1 MTEAT
6 DSTPNAAPN
15 ASAQLLARDKA
26 AVSNAIGRY
35 TEIVFARGEG
45 SYVFDL
51 EGKRYIDLA
60 AGVATNAVGHC
71 HPRVVNAIVDQAQ
84 TLLHAGTP
92 VGYTAPY
99 VDFIETL
106 KSTLPAPLSNGKG
119 VLMNSGGEAV
129 ETALKMARMMTKRP
143 MVLAFTES
151 FHGRPMGA
159 LGATGSSSNYRKGL
173 SALLGGVAH
182 TPYPNCG
189 ACVYGHGPRE
199 PEACC
204 GVWKGMIQMTLD
216 KLVHPDDLAAII
228 VEPIAG
234 EGGYI
239 VPPPDFLKTVREF
252 CDKTGALLI
261 SDEVQTGL
269 GRTGNWWGFEGSGV
283 VPDIIAF
290 GKAAGGGLP
299 LGGIIA
305 TKPLAERWPTG
316 SHGSTFGGNPVACR
330 AGIETI
336 KIIREDNLMAHATAM
351 GEHMRGRLMAERA
364 SLPLLGAVRGRGL
377 MVAADLVKRDGKPL
391 DPKSFKQVL
400 HDIGQNGV
408 IVTKCGT
415 AALRF
420 APALNITKEQVDS
433 ALDSIFDVLHE
444 LAPSMAA
451 Q

>member
-6 DSTPNAAPN
+6 ENMPN
-15 ASAQLLARDKA
+15 ASAQMLARDKA

-51 EGKRYIDLA
+51 DGKRYIDLA
-60 AGVATNAVGHC
+60 AGIATNAVGHC
-71 HPRVVNAIVDQAQ
+71 HPRVVNAIIEQAK

-92 VGYTAPY
+92 VGYTAAY
-99 VDFIETL
+99 VEMIEAL
-106 KSTLPAPLSNGKG
+106 KATLPAPLSNGKG

-129 ETALKMARMMTKRP
+129 EAALKMARMMTKRS

-159 LGATGSSSNYRKGL
+159 LAATGSNSGYRRGL
-173 SALLGGVAH
+173 GALLGGVTH
-182 TPYPNCG
+182 TPYPNCN
-189 ACVYGHGPRE
+189 ACVYGHGPRA
-199 PEACC
+199 PEDCC
-204 GVWKGMIQMTLD
+204 GVWKNMIQMTLD
-216 KLVHPDDLAAII
+216 KLVHPDELAAII

-239 VPPPDFLKTVREF
+239 VPPPDFLKTLRQI

-261 SDEVQTGL
+261 ADEVQTGL
-269 GRTGNWWGFEGSGV
+269 GRTGTWWGFEGSGV

-299 LGGIIA
+299 LGGIIS
-305 TKPLAERWPTG
+305 TKPLGDRWPTG

-336 KIIREDNLMAHATAM
+336 NVIRDEGLMANAVAI
-351 GEHMRGRLMAERA
+351 GDHMRARLNAERA
-364 SLPLLGAVRGRGL
+364 TLPMIGGVRGRGL
-377 MVAADLVKRDGKPL
+377 MVAADLVKIDGKPL

-408 IVTKCGT
+408 IVTKCGA

-420 APALNITKEQVDS
+420 APALNITREQVDS

-444 LAPSMAA
+444 LAPSVAV
-451 Q
+451 